1 MDDYRALFIV
11 FMASIA
17 VLGIVA
23 VVYILFFQNNP
34 LNLLSDEVI
43 TIILF
48 VFLDE
53 NPL

>member
-23 VVYILFFQNNP
+23 VVYILFYKNNI
-34 LNLLSDEVI
+34 LNLLTNEVLSI
-43 TIILF
+43 IVLIILSQQ
-48 VFLDE
+48 
-53 NPL
+53 